1 MYFKQFKLF
10 NNPGVIVKEMI
21 KDLKPIIETIKTQ
34 EMEHLYTVHT
44 KLIEDK
50 TYYFVKKI
58 LALPEFKG
66 LADVVVGYG
75 MHTDFEK
82 ACSIAGIDDIACR
95 KQLLLDLEK
104 TNQPAAPVHK
114 LQLDKPVQAD
124 KPQKNIKKRPVLI
137 DDTVNHWLAKRG
149 AELLN

>member
-1 MYFKQFKLF
+1 
-10 NNPGVIVKEMI
+10 
-21 KDLKPIIETIKTQ
+21 
-34 EMEHLYTVHT
+34 MEHLYTVHT
-44 KLIEDK
+44 KLIVDK

-58 LALPEFKG
+58 MALPEFKG

-104 TNQPAAPVHK
+104 TNQPAAAPSQKV
-114 LQLDKPVQAD
+114 QENKPVQAD
-124 KPQKNIKKRPVLI
+124 NPQKNIKKRPVQI